1 MLLKTWWSKSLKST
15 VSFQCITP
23 SLVGRGCIALAP
35 KISGGNKILMSK
47 NIGVAR
53 LICENTKLK
62 SYYACHKVYH
72 TAKYSGSHAPAPFIF
87 SHCSPIVLPQSFGSS
102 SEKTSFFRRRPEE
115 TPVMTRRKPEAIRS
129 KSVRTSQNQSQPV
142 TGVQA
147 AIFCFN
153 FVSLTNKII
162 CYGNIKQRNP
172 RRILR

>member
-1 MLLKTWWSKSLKST
+1 MLPASS
-15 VSFQCITP
+15 
-23 SLVGRGCIALAP
+23 
-35 KISGGNKILMSK
+35 
-47 NIGVAR
+47 AR
-53 LICENTKLK
+53 TLSSQVTKLVTRFTILLNIAEFMLRRIL
-62 SYYACHKVYH
+62 S
-72 TAKYSGSHAPAPFIF
+72 
-87 SHCSPIVLPQSFGSS
+87 SPIVLPQSFGSS

-115 TPVMTRRKPEAIRS
+115 TPVMTRRNSEAIRS

>member
-1 MLLKTWWSKSLKST
+1 
-15 VSFQCITP
+15 
-23 SLVGRGCIALAP
+23 
-35 KISGGNKILMSK
+35 MSK

-72 TAKYSGSHAPAPFIF
+72 TAKYSEGHAPAHSIF
-87 SHCSPIVLPQSFGSS
+87 SHCSPIILRVFFG
-102 SEKTSFFRRRPEE
+102 KNIFFPKK
-115 TPVMTRRKPEAIRS
+115 TRRNPGDDPKKLRS
-129 KSVRTSQNQSQPV
+129 YPVKISQNQSKPV

>member
-1 MLLKTWWSKSLKST
+1 MLPASSARTLSSKVT
-15 VSFQCITP
+15 T
-23 SLVGRGCIALAP
+23 LVTRFT
-35 KISGGNKILMSK
+35 ILL
-47 NIGVAR
+47 NVAEVMLR
-53 LICENTKLK
+53 RIL
-62 SYYACHKVYH
+62 S
-72 TAKYSGSHAPAPFIF
+72 
-87 SHCSPIVLPQSFGSS
+87 SPIVHPQSFGSS

-115 TPVMTRRKPEAIRS
+115 TPVMTRKKPEAIRS

-162 CYGNIKQRNP
+162 CYGNNKQRNP

>member
-1 MLLKTWWSKSLKST
+1 MLPASSARTLSSKVT
-15 VSFQCITP
+15 T
-23 SLVGRGCIALAP
+23 LVTRFT
-35 KISGGNKILMSK
+35 ILL
-47 NIGVAR
+47 NIGEVIPQR
-53 LICENTKLK
+53 IL
-62 SYYACHKVYH
+62 S
-72 TAKYSGSHAPAPFIF
+72 
-87 SHCSPIVLPQSFGSS
+87 SPIVLPQSFGSS

-162 CYGNIKQRNP
+162 FYGNIKQRNP

>member
-1 MLLKTWWSKSLKST
+1 MLPASSARTLSSNVTT
-15 VSFQCITP
+15 
-23 SLVGRGCIALAP
+23 LVTRFTILLNIAEVMLRR
-35 KISGGNKILMSK
+35 IL
-47 NIGVAR
+47 
-53 LICENTKLK
+53 
-62 SYYACHKVYH
+62 
-72 TAKYSGSHAPAPFIF
+72 F
-87 SHCSPIVLPQSFGSS
+87 SPIVLPQSFGSS

-162 CYGNIKQRNP
+162 CYGNNKQRNP
-172 RRILR
+172 MRILRYSRTSSRRQLAWYGRHPQPS